1 MTFFIRFL
9 ISGLVL
15 LVIDWL
21 FDSISI
27 DSYGSALLAVF
38 MLWIVNFLVK
48 PILHLLTFPIT
59 ILTFGLFSFVINAVT
74 FTLAS
79 LLVSGFEVT
88 SFWGALVGSVLLGFA
103 QSLLEKKE

>member
-1 MTFFIRFL
+1 MNFFIRFL